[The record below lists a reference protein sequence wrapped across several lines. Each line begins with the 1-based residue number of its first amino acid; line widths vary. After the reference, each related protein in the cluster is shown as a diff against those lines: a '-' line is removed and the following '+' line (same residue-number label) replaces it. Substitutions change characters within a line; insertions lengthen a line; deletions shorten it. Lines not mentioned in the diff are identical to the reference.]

1 MNIYGK
7 AARDVGA
14 VRKWIIKINDR
25 PKDGDGQCVLGKK
38 GIILLDFISNSV
50 TINSKMNVSTFLN
63 LGARLHWPRPHF
75 KSSDWFYKE
84 TIQASQ

>member
-38 GIILLDFISNSV
+38 RNHTV
-50 TINSKMNVSTFLN
+50 
-63 LGARLHWPRPHF
+63 R
-75 KSSDWFYKE
+75 FY
-84 TIQASQ
+84 IQ